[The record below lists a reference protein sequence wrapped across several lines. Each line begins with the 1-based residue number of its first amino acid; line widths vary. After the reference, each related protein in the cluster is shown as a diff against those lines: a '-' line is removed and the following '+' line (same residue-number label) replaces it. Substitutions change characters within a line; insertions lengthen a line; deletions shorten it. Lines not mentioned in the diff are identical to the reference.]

1 MTQQKLKTNKKN
13 NDTQIQTIS
22 FCGNK
27 RGRSLQFFLTLPRT
41 VEGIRKERTV
51 FFLLSKFQSFILERQ
66 S

>member
-27 RGRSLQFFLTLPRT
+27 RGRPLQFFLTLPRT
-41 VEGIRKERTV
+41 VEDIRKERTV
-51 FFLLSKFQSFILERQ
+51 FFLLGKF
-66 S
+66 